1 MMNVDEDQGI
11 HKVKLKFAQN
21 ENKIKLF
28 IFGFYNRF
36 NMANFEFLL
45 I

>member
-1 MMNVDEDQGI
+1 MNVDEDQG
-11 HKVKLKFAQN
+11 KVKLKFAQN
-21 ENKIKLF
+21 ENKIKL
-28 IFGFYNRF
+28 FGFYNRF